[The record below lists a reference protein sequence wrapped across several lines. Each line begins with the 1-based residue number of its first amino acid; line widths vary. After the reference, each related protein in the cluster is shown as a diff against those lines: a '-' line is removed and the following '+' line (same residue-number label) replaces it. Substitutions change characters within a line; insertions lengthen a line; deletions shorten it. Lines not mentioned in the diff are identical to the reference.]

1 MNGPTPLAVAG
12 NVNVDLIMG
21 PVAPWP
27 RAGTEIMVE
36 ASDLRYGGAAGTVSL
51 AWSALGRD
59 HQIAANTGRDRFG
72 AWLRDGFAP
81 HSARWPVAGVG
92 TTISLGLTHP
102 DSERTFF
109 TTRGHVDALTW
120 TEVRAMIDWQKLA
133 GGQLLVCGSFVTERL
148 AAEYD
153 ALFAHAAGHGVRI
166 GLDTGWPVGGWSA
179 ATRDR
184 VRGWV
189 AHCHCLLLNEVETAG
204 VTGGCAPEE
213 APATLLPQMP
223 EGAVVVVKCG
233 PGGAIAQTRGG
244 ALHRVG
250 APKVTVADTIGAG
263 DIFNAAFLAA
273 LGDGL
278 PLGGCL
284 ERGVQ
289 VASVAISTSPRRYGV
304 EALPAGGGTP
314 R

>member
-1 MNGPTPLAVAG
+1 MTGPAPLAVAG

-36 ASDLRYGGAAGTVSL
+36 ASELRYGGAAGNVSL
-51 AWSALGRD
+51 AWAALGRD
-59 HQIAANTGRDRFG
+59 HQIAANTGRDPFG
-72 AWLRDGFAP
+72 TWLRDGFAP
-81 HSARWPVAGVG
+81 RSAGWPVAGAG

-109 TTRGHVDALTW
+109 TTRGHVDALSW
-120 TEVRAMIDWQKLA
+120 AEVRAMIDWPKLA

-153 ALFAHAAGHGVRI
+153 ALFAHAADRGVRI
-166 GLDTGWPVGGWSA
+166 ALDTGWPVAGWSA
-179 ATRDR
+179 ATRAR

-204 VTGGCAPEE
+204 LTGGCTPEE

-223 EGAVVVVKCG
+223 EGAIVVVKCG

-244 ALHRVG
+244 TLHRVR
-250 APKVTVADTIGAG
+250 APRVTVADTIGAG
-263 DIFNAAFLAA
+263 DIFNAAVLAA
-273 LGDGL
+273 LSDGL
-278 PLGGCL
+278 PLGECL

-289 VASVAISTSPRRYGV
+289 VASVAISTSPRRYGTR
-304 EALPAGGGTP
+304 AAPASGGPP

>member
-1 MNGPTPLAVAG
+1 
-12 NVNVDLIMG
+12 
-21 PVAPWP
+21 
-27 RAGTEIMVE
+27 
-36 ASDLRYGGAAGTVSL
+36 
-51 AWSALGRD
+51 
-59 HQIAANTGRDRFG
+59 
-72 AWLRDGFAP
+72 
-81 HSARWPVAGVG
+81 
-92 TTISLGLTHP
+92 
-102 DSERTFF
+102 
-109 TTRGHVDALTW
+109 
-120 TEVRAMIDWQKLA
+120 
-133 GGQLLVCGSFVTERL
+133 VTERL

-153 ALFAHAAGHGVRI
+153 ALFAHAAGHRVRI

-179 ATRDR
+179 ATRAR
-184 VRGWV
+184 VWGWV
-189 AHCHCLLLNEVETAG
+189 GQCHCLLLNEVETAG

-233 PGGAIAQTRGG
+233 PGGAIAQARGG
-244 ALHRVG
+244 ALHRVR
-250 APKVTVADTIGAG
+250 APRVTVADTIGAG

-304 EALPAGGGTP
+304 EAVPAGGGTP

>member
-1 MNGPTPLAVAG
+1 MTAPAPLAVTG

-36 ASDLRYGGAAGTVSL
+36 GSELRYGGAAGNVSL
-51 AWSALGRD
+51 AWSALGRP
-59 HQIAANTGRDRFG
+59 HQIAANTGRDQFG
-72 AWLRDGFAP
+72 TWLRDGFAP
-81 HSARWPVAGVG
+81 HSTRWPVAGAD

-102 DSERTFF
+102 DSERTFL
-109 TTRGHVDALTW
+109 TTRGHVDALCW
-120 TEVRAMIDWQKLA
+120 TEVRAMIDWPKLA

-153 ALFAHAAGHGVRI
+153 ALFTHSAGHGVRI
-166 GLDTGWPVGGWSA
+166 ALDTGWPVGGWSA
-179 ATRDR
+179 ATRAR
-184 VRGWV
+184 VRRWV
-189 AHCHCLLLNEVETAG
+189 GHCHCLLLNEVETAG
-204 VTGGCAPEE
+204 LTGGYPPEE

-223 EGAVVVVKCG
+223 DGAVVVVKCG
-233 PGGAIAQTRGG
+233 PGGAIARTRGG
-244 ALHRVG
+244 PLHRVR
-250 APKVTVADTIGAG
+250 APRVTVADTIGAG

-278 PLGGCL
+278 PLGRCL
-284 ERGVQ
+284 QRGVQ
-289 VASVAISTSPRRYGV
+289 VASVAISTSPRRYGT
-304 EALPAGGGTP
+304 EAAPASGGTP